1 MNAKQEKSGQK
12 KREKCAMSSRENIT
26 KRSEKNEKQR
36 EFALNV
42 EKDQQAKHK
51 GVNCA
56 NTKLTNG
63 RERSTSQKVV

>member
-1 MNAKQEKSGQK
+1 MNAKQGKSGRK

-51 GVNCA
+51 GAHCA
-56 NTKLTNG
+56 DTKLTKQ
-63 RERSTSQKVV
+63 REKSTLQKAV